1 MALIEGY
8 NIFILEEQALKILH
22 YKVLTLFNFGV
33 IHLTLL
39 FYKV

>member
-8 NIFILEEQALKILH
+8 EFILEKQVLEILR
-22 YKVLTLFNFGV
+22 YKVLMLFNFGV
-33 IHLTLL
+33 IYLKLL